1 MICGICNS
9 SGAVNVLFPHEFSVK
24 SSYFPCNSI
33 STTKIYHLFIFYQGL
48 SDINKNNQISS
59 PGIFQLKLTTMA
71 AKTCLKPI
79 NKPHTAIMKS
89 S

>member
-1 MICGICNS
+1 M
-9 SGAVNVLFPHEFSVK
+9 F
-24 SSYFPCNSI
+24 YFHTNFRLKVFLVIQYRQRRSI
-33 STTKIYHLFIFYQGL
+33 TCSFFIKDFL
-48 SDINKNNQISS
+48 TSIKNNQISS
-59 PGIFQLKLTTMA
+59 TGIFQLKLTTMA